1 MKVEYSG
8 ERFLPE
14 ECNGEIAIEHFQRY
28 QVAKSFAEGKV
39 ILDAACG
46 EGYGS
51 SILAEVAETV
61 VGLDVAADTID
72 LANSKYAKHNLA
84 YTIGDVTS
92 LPFPDHVF
100 DMVVSFET
108 VEHIG
113 IADQQLF
120 MKEIC
125 RVLKPDGI
133 LIMSTP
139 NKRVYTDLVQ
149 GENKF
154 HIKEFYVKEYIEFIN
169 EYFEHYELVF
179 QYPSTG
185 YFVENGRDI
194 HFVKEKILPQQSRYI
209 IAICS
214 KQEILY
220 EFNGDRFTQFDDSM
234 YYFLYRRV
242 HELEKTLLSTK
253 QEADDFERRQEGEIK
268 KQKEYIMHLE
278 KDLNEQKEY
287 IMHLEKDLNEQKE
300 YIIHLEKD
308 LKEQKNHI
316 TYLEKN

>member
-1 MKVEYSG
+1 MKIEYSG

-14 ECNGEIAIEHFQRY
+14 ECKGEIAIEHFQRY
-28 QVAKSFAEGKV
+28 QVAKLFAEGKV

-51 SILAEVAETV
+51 SVLAEVAETV
-61 VGLDVAADTID
+61 VGLDVDANTINF
-72 LANSKYAKHNLA
+72 ANSKYAKNNLT
-84 YTIGDVTS
+84 YMIGNVTS

-100 DMVVSFET
+100 DLVVSFET
-108 VEHIG
+108 LEHIG
-113 IADQQLF
+113 AADQQLF

-125 RVLKPDGI
+125 RVLKSDGI

-154 HIKEFYVKEYIEFIN
+154 HIKEFYVQEYVEFIK

-194 HFVKEKILPQQSRYI
+194 HFAKKRILSQQSRYI

-220 EFNGDRFTQFDDSM
+220 EFNGDKLTQFDDSM

-300 YIIHLEKD
+300 YIMHLEKD
-308 LKEQKNHI
+308 LNE
-316 TYLEKN
+316 